1 MELTSIKTIKEI
13 KTMFGFD
20 FSKGLGQN
28 FLTDKLVLEKIADAA
43 GTTEGVLEIGPG
55 FGVLTKEL
63 SSHFEKVV
71 SIEIDK
77 SLLPVLEFTLN
88 ECKNVKIINEDFMKL
103 NLNELIKKEFNSKKI
118 SVAANLPY
126 YITTPIITTL
136 LEGGYDIDNI
146 VVMVQKE
153 VAQRFC
159 AKPGTKD
166 YGAISVLCNYYTNP
180 YVVCTVPAN
189 SFYPAPKVDSA
200 VVCMNVCDEPRVKVK
215 DEKLFFKVVKASFAQ
230 RRKTLLNCLS
240 NGFSKDKGLIEQIL
254 RSVGI
259 DPGIRGERLGIE
271 EFAKICDKFFENQI
285 K

>member
-146 VVMVQKE
+146 VVMVQK
-153 VAQRFC
+153 
-159 AKPGTKD
+159 
-166 YGAISVLCNYYTNP
+166 
-180 YVVCTVPAN
+180 
-189 SFYPAPKVDSA
+189 
-200 VVCMNVCDEPRVKVK
+200 
-215 DEKLFFKVVKASFAQ
+215 
-230 RRKTLLNCLS
+230 
-240 NGFSKDKGLIEQIL
+240 
-254 RSVGI
+254 
-259 DPGIRGERLGIE
+259 
-271 EFAKICDKFFENQI
+271 
-285 K
+285 